1 MKIPCM
7 LNNRMTMFNTYSD
20 KPLNR
25 IFEEETS
32 ITSVNTGCS
41 GGQCGNCVIL
51 VDDKPVLSCLLPAFS
66 AAGKNLVTFEG
77 FAKSKFYTDIRKAYE
92 KHHIQP
98 CSYCYASK
106 TLIIHGL
113 LTESADP
120 EPEEILRSLSVNN
133 CTCVDRVELIN
144 VVKTAAAFRR
154 RRHRV
159 RRS

>member
-7 LNNRMTMFNTYSD
+7 LNNRMTVFSTYSD

-32 ITSVNTGCS
+32 ITSVNAGCGS
-41 GGQCGNCVIL
+41 GGCGNCVIL
-51 VDDKPVLSCLLPAFS
+51 VDDKPVLSCLLPAF
-66 AAGKNLVTFEG
+66 AASGKNLVTFEG
-77 FAKSKFYTDIRKAYE
+77 FVKSKFYTDIRKAYE

-113 LTESADP
+113 LTENTDP
-120 EPEEILRSLSVNN
+120 DPEEILRALSVNN
-133 CTCVDRVELIN
+133 CTCVDRAELIA
-144 VVKTAAAFRR
+144 VVQTAASLRR
-154 RRHRV
+154 RKRRV